1 ALGTMKS
8 PPAGWQSGYAADCKS
23 AYAGSIPTP
32 ASMKKDAPPRAGRF
46 FHGGLTC
53 GSGASRDRAC
63 PGAPSQ
69 INKNVDAVNKNAY
82 SPPSPAQGCEVD
94 EHSCFQA
101 VTRCSRCTVRG
112 RQEADQG
119 KLQRRAV
126 DHSGTQGDPRS
137 ARPPDQE
144 AVRHEALND
153 GDADLIDYPA
163 KLHKEQDG
171 YVVSFRDIPEALT
184 SGASREEALEMAGDA
199 LATAM
204 EFYFEDRRPVP
215 MPSKPRKG
223 EVSVELPASVAVK
236 VLLLDE
242 MLKESVTPSKL
253 ARKLDTSPQTV
264 TRIVDLHHATKIDT
278 LAQAFKAIGKTL
290 TFSVG

>member
-1 ALGTMKS
+1 MNT
-8 PPAGWQSGYAADCKS
+8 AA
-23 AYAGSIPTP
+23 
-32 ASMKKDAPPRAGRF
+32 
-46 FHGGLTC
+46 
-53 GSGASRDRAC
+53 
-63 PGAPSQ
+63 
-69 INKNVDAVNKNAY
+69 
-82 SPPSPAQGCEVD
+82 
-94 EHSCFQA
+94 
-101 VTRCSRCTVRG
+101 
-112 RQEADQG
+112 
-119 KLQRRAV
+119 
-126 DHSGTQGDPRS
+126 
-137 ARPPDQE
+137 
-144 AVRHEALND
+144 HEALND
-153 GDADLIDYPA
+153 GDADMIGYPA
-163 KLHKEQDG
+163 KLQKEQDG

-236 VLLLDE
+236 VLLLNE
-242 MLKESVTPSKL
+242 MLKENVTPSKL